1 MKSKRKI
8 EFFLKVQIFYF
19 YFSFF
24 VHKKIW
30 QNIMSNLEK
39 IFAIGNETI
48 QKEISFNRA
57 TIYKK
62 ELFEGKTDKEKKSIR
77 IKLRKKRD
85 AFLSTFLV
93 VEKDKNKLEALKKD
107 WKEYAKL
114 VYNNIEIIMD
124 NNTNKESVQLI
135 KRFVS
140 VMKK

>member
-1 MKSKRKI
+1 
-8 EFFLKVQIFYF
+8 
-19 YFSFF
+19 
-24 VHKKIW
+24 
-30 QNIMSNLEK
+30 MSNLEK

-62 ELFEGKTDKEKKSIR
+62 ELFEEKTDKEKKSIR

-140 VMKK
+140 VMNK

>member
-1 MKSKRKI
+1 
-8 EFFLKVQIFYF
+8 
-19 YFSFF
+19 
-24 VHKKIW
+24 
-30 QNIMSNLEK
+30 MSNLEK

-62 ELFEGKTDKEKKSIR
+62 ELVEGKTDKEKKSIR

-140 VMKK
+140 VMNK

>member
-1 MKSKRKI
+1 MGNKI
-8 EFFLKVQIFYF
+8 FLKSPNFLF
-19 YFSFF
+19 LFSFF
-24 VHKKIW
+24 VNKKIW

-39 IFAIGNETI
+39 IFAIGDETI

-85 AFLSTFLV
+85 AFISTFLI

-140 VMKK
+140 VMNK

>member
-140 VMKK
+140 VMNK

>member
-1 MKSKRKI
+1 
-8 EFFLKVQIFYF
+8 
-19 YFSFF
+19 
-24 VHKKIW
+24 
-30 QNIMSNLEK
+30 MSNLEK

-48 QKEISFNRA
+48 Q
-57 TIYKK
+57 K

-124 NNTNKESVQLI
+124 NNTNKENVQLI

-140 VMKK
+140 VMNK

>member
-1 MKSKRKI
+1 
-8 EFFLKVQIFYF
+8 
-19 YFSFF
+19 
-24 VHKKIW
+24 
-30 QNIMSNLEK
+30 MSNLEK

-62 ELFEGKTDKEKKSIR
+62 ELFEGKTDREKKSIR

-114 VYNNIEIIMD
+114 VYNNIDIIMD

-135 KRFVS
+135 KRFIS
-140 VMKK
+140 VMNK

>member
-1 MKSKRKI
+1 
-8 EFFLKVQIFYF
+8 
-19 YFSFF
+19 
-24 VHKKIW
+24 
-30 QNIMSNLEK
+30 MSNLEK

-62 ELFEGKTDKEKKSIR
+62 ELCEEKTDKEKKSIR

-114 VYNNIEIIMD
+114 VYNNIDIIMD

-140 VMKK
+140 VMNK